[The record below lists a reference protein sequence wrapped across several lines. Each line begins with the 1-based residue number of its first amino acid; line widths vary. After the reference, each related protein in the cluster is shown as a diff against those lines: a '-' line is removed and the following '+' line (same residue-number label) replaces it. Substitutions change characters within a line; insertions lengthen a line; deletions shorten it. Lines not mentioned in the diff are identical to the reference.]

1 MILQCDEGMMSMKG
15 KNRRKRR
22 RKEGIGCI
30 GSSGWAFLSR
40 SLAAIV
46 YADRRERRLLLFLLF
61 GAVLAL
67 WLFGLL
73 GLFGLPPASLY
84 LSGVV
89 GISLGFVIRSLARW
103 KRKRTHGTDVS

>member
-1 MILQCDEGMMSMKG
+1 MHWIIRLGLS
-15 KNRRKRR
+15 
-22 RKEGIGCI
+22 I
-30 GSSGWAFLSR
+30 AFFG
-40 SLAAIV
+40 AIV

-73 GLFGLPPASLY
+73 PASLY

>member
-1 MILQCDEGMMSMKG
+1 MHWIIRLGLS
-15 KNRRKRR
+15 
-22 RKEGIGCI
+22 I
-30 GSSGWAFLSR
+30 AFFG
-40 SLAAIV
+40 AIV

-67 WLFGLL
+67 WVFGLL

-103 KRKRTHGTDVS
+103 KRKRTLNAVLAKTRNVSLLVLNS

>member
-1 MILQCDEGMMSMKG
+1 MHWIIRLGLS
-15 KNRRKRR
+15 
-22 RKEGIGCI
+22 I
-30 GSSGWAFLSR
+30 AFFG
-40 SLAAIV
+40 AIV
-46 YADRRERRLLLFLLF
+46 YADRRERRL
-61 GAVLAL
+61 
-67 WLFGLL
+67 LFGLL

>member
-1 MILQCDEGMMSMKG
+1 MHWIIRLGLS
-15 KNRRKRR
+15 
-22 RKEGIGCI
+22 I
-30 GSSGWAFLSR
+30 AFFG
-40 SLAAIV
+40 AIV

-61 GAVLAL
+61 GAVL
-67 WLFGLL
+67 GLL

>member
-1 MILQCDEGMMSMKG
+1 MHWIIRLGLS
-15 KNRRKRR
+15 
-22 RKEGIGCI
+22 I
-30 GSSGWAFLSR
+30 AFFG
-40 SLAAIV
+40 AIV

-89 GISLGFVIRSLARW
+89 GISPGLCHSQSGPLEKKENAWDRRFVIDRCGLRFQGGRAL
-103 KRKRTHGTDVS
+103 

>member
-1 MILQCDEGMMSMKG
+1 MDHPVGPFYRVLWRNSLCGSKG
-15 KNRRKRR
+15 
-22 RKEGIGCI
+22 
-30 GSSGWAFLSR
+30 
-40 SLAAIV
+40 
-46 YADRRERRLLLFLLF
+46 RRLLLFLLF

>member
-1 MILQCDEGMMSMKG
+1 MRIEGNGGYFSFSCLV
-15 KNRRKRR
+15 R
-22 RKEGIGCI
+22 
-30 GSSGWAFLSR
+30 
-40 SLAAIV
+40 
-46 YADRRERRLLLFLLF
+46 
-61 GAVLAL
+61 VLAL

>member
-1 MILQCDEGMMSMKG
+1 MHWIIRLGLS
-15 KNRRKRR
+15 
-22 RKEGIGCI
+22 I
-30 GSSGWAFLSR
+30 AFFG
-40 SLAAIV
+40 AIV

-67 WLFGLL
+67 WVFGLL

-89 GISLGFVIRSLARW
+89 WIILGLVRRSLARC
-103 KRKRTHGTDVS
+103 KSKRTRCADVS

>member
-1 MILQCDEGMMSMKG
+1 MDHPVGPFYRVLWRNSLCGSKG
-15 KNRRKRR
+15 T
-22 RKEGIGCI
+22 
-30 GSSGWAFLSR
+30 A
-40 SLAAIV
+40 
-46 YADRRERRLLLFLLF
+46 LLLFLLF

>member
-1 MILQCDEGMMSMKG
+1 MHWIIRLGLS
-15 KNRRKRR
+15 
-22 RKEGIGCI
+22 I
-30 GSSGWAFLSR
+30 AFFG
-40 SLAAIV
+40 AIV

-73 GLFGLPPASLY
+73 GLFGLPPASRY

>member
-1 MILQCDEGMMSMKG
+1 MHWIIRLGLS
-15 KNRRKRR
+15 
-22 RKEGIGCI
+22 I
-30 GSSGWAFLSR
+30 AFFG
-40 SLAAIV
+40 AIV
-46 YADRRERRLLLFLLF
+46 YADRRERRLLLF

-67 WLFGLL
+67 WVFGLL

>member
-1 MILQCDEGMMSMKG
+1 MGCHKVWVPFVLE
-15 KNRRKRR
+15 NRKVRSTRREAPQRKR
-22 RKEGIGCI
+22 
-30 GSSGWAFLSR
+30 
-40 SLAAIV
+40 
-46 YADRRERRLLLFLLF
+46 LFC
-61 GAVLAL
+61 AVLAL
-67 WLFGLL
+67 WVFGLL

>member
-1 MILQCDEGMMSMKG
+1 MHWIIRLGLS
-15 KNRRKRR
+15 
-22 RKEGIGCI
+22 I
-30 GSSGWAFLSR
+30 AFFG
-40 SLAAIV
+40 AIV

-67 WLFGLL
+67 WV
-73 GLFGLPPASLY
+73 FGLPPASLY

>member
-1 MILQCDEGMMSMKG
+1 MHWIIRLGLS
-15 KNRRKRR
+15 
-22 RKEGIGCI
+22 I
-30 GSSGWAFLSR
+30 AFFG
-40 SLAAIV
+40 AIV

-84 LSGVV
+84 LSGVWGSAWALSFAVWPV
-89 GISLGFVIRSLARW
+89 GKERERMGQTFR
-103 KRKRTHGTDVS
+103 D

>member
-1 MILQCDEGMMSMKG
+1 MHWIIRLGLS
-15 KNRRKRR
+15 
-22 RKEGIGCI
+22 I
-30 GSSGWAFLSR
+30 AFFG
-40 SLAAIV
+40 AIV

-84 LSGVV
+84 LSGVGSAWALSFAVWPV
-89 GISLGFVIRSLARW
+89 GKERERMGQTFR
-103 KRKRTHGTDVS
+103 D

>member
-1 MILQCDEGMMSMKG
+1 MHWIIRLGLS
-15 KNRRKRR
+15 
-22 RKEGIGCI
+22 I
-30 GSSGWAFLSR
+30 AFFG
-40 SLAAIV
+40 AIV

-61 GAVLAL
+61 AL
-67 WLFGLL
+67 WVFGLL

>member
-1 MILQCDEGMMSMKG
+1 MHWIIRLGLS
-15 KNRRKRR
+15 
-22 RKEGIGCI
+22 I
-30 GSSGWAFLSR
+30 AFFG
-40 SLAAIV
+40 AIV

-89 GISLGFVIRSLARW
+89 GISWALSFAVWPVGKERERMGQTFR
-103 KRKRTHGTDVS
+103 D

>member
-1 MILQCDEGMMSMKG
+1 MHWIIRLGLS
-15 KNRRKRR
+15 
-22 RKEGIGCI
+22 I
-30 GSSGWAFLSR
+30 AFFG
-40 SLAAIV
+40 AIV

-73 GLFGLPPASLY
+73 GLFGLPPPLC
-84 LSGVV
+84 
-89 GISLGFVIRSLARW
+89 ISPAWWGSAWAFVIRSLARW